1 MVLIFMTQ
9 YLVKSLNDNDIKVR
23 VPGSKSITN
32 RALLIAALAD
42 GRSLIKGT
50 LRSDDS
56 IHFLNSL
63 ISLGFEINETD
74 EGIYIMGNG
83 GDIPV
88 RSGTIDVGSAGTAAR
103 FLTAMLALSDGVYTV
118 NASPQMCR
126 RPMSEL
132 LEVLEGLGASFEYLG
147 EPYSLPFRVTGRC
160 NPALNNINMEEYS
173 VSVSIDS
180 SSQYLSALLMNAPM
194 LKGRLKVRLTGK
206 RKAKAYVAIT
216 EKIMESFG
224 IDIENPSEN
233 EYVVPAAGYSGRE
246 YMCEPDVSA
255 ACYFYAMAAITGR
268 EAVVYDVYRTSMQ
281 GDIRFLDILESM
293 GCEVYDTPDGAAV
306 RGTGKLNGIEV
317 DMGDCSDQTMT
328 LAAIA
333 PYASSKVTIRGVAH
347 IRGQESDRLAAIA
360 DALERMGID
369 TREYEDGIRITPGK
383 PQSAHIHTFG
393 DHRMAM
399 AFAVTGLMAEG
410 IIIDDPE
417 CCAKTFPDYFRILDS
432 ITH

>member
-1 MVLIFMTQ
+1 MVLIVMTQ

-224 IDIENPSEN
+224 INIENPSEN
-233 EYVVPAAGYSGRE
+233 EYVVPAAGSSGRE

-317 DMGDCSDQTMT
+317 DMSDCSDQTMT

-383 PQSAHIHTFG
+383 PQSAHIHTFE

-399 AFAVTGLMAEG
+399 AFAVTGLIAEG